1 MTAAA
6 HTVQGDRTAEVLAAI
21 ALVDVAKI
29 HAAPVLLLS
38 IDGPPTAIAGLHVGG
53 RHFCLSIDETA
64 ALAAAVESTPGI
76 DHAQDLAAG
85 LRAVTGMLDLM
96 VIQERLRSAREA
108 SWWASQ

>member
-1 MTAAA
+1 MSAA
-6 HTVQGDRTAEVLAAI
+6 VQRTREDRQDEILAAI
-21 ALVDVAKI
+21 AQVDVAKI

-64 ALAAAVESTPGI
+64 ALATAVEATPGI
-76 DHAQDLAAG
+76 THAQDLADG
-85 LRAVTGMLDLM
+85 LRAVTGVLDLM